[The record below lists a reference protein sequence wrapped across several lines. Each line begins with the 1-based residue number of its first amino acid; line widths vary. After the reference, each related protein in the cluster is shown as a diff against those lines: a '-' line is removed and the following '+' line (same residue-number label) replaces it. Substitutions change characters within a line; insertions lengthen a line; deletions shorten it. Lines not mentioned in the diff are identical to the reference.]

1 MPLDTQTRA
10 VLDLLEQAGIDDLV
24 ADRTPEEVRALMA
37 SLRIPSDVP
46 VASVED
52 RRLPPAAGS
61 DVEIPVRIYRPWLDG
76 PLAPVMVWFHGG
88 GWVIGDLDAA
98 DGTCRALCTEA
109 GAVVVSVDYRLAPE
123 HRFPAAVDD
132 AWAATRW
139 VADHAGA
146 IGGDAVHLAVGGD
159 SAGGNLAA
167 VVAQLARD
175 TGGPAL
181 CFQALVYPVTDA
193 TCARPSMQAN
203 AHGYLLSVEGMEWFY
218 GHYLGPDGDRRDPRV
233 SPLLA
238 ADLSGL
244 PPAHLIT
251 AEFDPLRD
259 QGRAYAEALAAA
271 GVPVTVRDQ
280 GGTIHGF
287 FSLDQMLDVAR
298 DARREL
304 VEVWRASCG
313 QGD

>member
-10 VLDLLEQAGIDDLV
+10 VLDLLEQAGIGDLV

-52 RRLPPAAGS
+52 RRLPPTAGS
-61 DVEIPVRIYRPWLDG
+61 DVEIPVRIYRPRLDG
-76 PLAPVMVWFHGG
+76 PPAPVMVWFHGG
-88 GWVIGDLDAA
+88 GWVIGELDAA
-98 DGTCRALCTEA
+98 DGTCRALCTE
-109 GAVVVSVDYRLAPE
+109 GDAVVVSVDYRLAPE

-146 IGGDAVHLAVGGD
+146 IGGDATRIAVGGD

-167 VVAQLARD
+167 VVAHLARD
-175 TGGPAL
+175 AGGPAL

-203 AHGYLLSVEGMEWFY
+203 AHGYLLSTEGMEWFY
-218 GHYLGPDGDRRDPRV
+218 GHYLGPGGDRRDPRV

-244 PPAHLIT
+244 PPAHVIT

-271 GVPVTVRDQ
+271 GVPVTTRDQ

-304 VEVWRASCG
+304 VEAWRASCG
-313 QGD
+313 QGG